1 MGTKSLS
8 RFPEHL
14 HRHGEHAVLHALDP
28 VAIVED
34 DAACEMSLGRVLETS
49 QPPEVI
55 GTHRGPRLDLDSGNL
70 A

>member
-1 MGTKSLS
+1 MT
-8 RFPEHL
+8 RYDAIV
-14 HRHGEHAVLHALDP
+14 HRRWWGGYALDP

-34 DAACEMSLGRVLETS
+34 DAAYEMSLRRVLETS